1 MSKYKINLFCGDN
14 LEPSSSALN
23 ATKHVQWVYDGSGEV
38 NIYVSQRALDAL
50 NDTSGKPTYIWLL
63 ESKQIIPQYYQWIID
78 NYEFVTSRV
87 DGIFSCDKE
96 LCAKYPKISYS
107 LINAVPWVQDRKVH
121 EKTKLV
127 SMIASNKRMCEGH
140 ARRLQFVDK
149 FRDKLDFYGRGFN
162 EISCKEESKTH
173 LKRSIVQSIRDV
185 RMSGSITKAEQEYLE
200 QIGVNPMKMQNLI
213 RQYVKQE
220 AESTSWDNK
229 GLYDFVD
236 GIVKDLI
243 DNHKVDIVR
252 MEYMGF
258 DSKPIEN
265 MSYDT
270 TVARRLTKDE

>member
-140 ARRLQFVDK
+140 AKRLQFVDK

-162 EISCKEESKTH
+162 EISCKEDG
-173 LKRSIVQSIRDV
+173 LRDYMFSV
-185 RMSGSITKAEQEYLE
+185 GIENAVYDTYFTEKLTDCFACGTIPIFYGCKGVTEYFNE
-200 QIGVNPMKMQNLI
+200 
-213 RQYVKQE
+213 
-220 AESTSWDNK
+220 
-229 GLYDFVD
+229 D
-236 GIVKDLI
+236 GIIFLDDDFDLS
-243 DNHKVDIVR
+243 
-252 MEYMGF
+252 M
-258 DSKPIEN
+258 
-265 MSYDT
+265 
-270 TVARRLTKDE
+270 LTKDLYYSKMDVIKDNFERSINFPVAEDYLYLNYFK

>member
-107 LINAVPWVQDRKVH
+107 VINAVPWVQDRKVH

-140 ARRLQFVDK
+140 VRRLQFVDK

-162 EISCKEESKTH
+162 EISCKEDG
-173 LKRSIVQSIRDV
+173 LRDYMFSV
-185 RMSGSITKAEQEYLE
+185 GIENAVYDTYFTEKLTDCFACGTIPIFYGCKGVTEYFNE
-200 QIGVNPMKMQNLI
+200 
-213 RQYVKQE
+213 
-220 AESTSWDNK
+220 
-229 GLYDFVD
+229 D
-236 GIVKDLI
+236 GIIFLDDDFDLS
-243 DNHKVDIVR
+243 
-252 MEYMGF
+252 M
-258 DSKPIEN
+258 
-265 MSYDT
+265 
-270 TVARRLTKDE
+270 LTKDLSLIHISEPTRP

>member
-107 LINAVPWVQDRKVH
+107 VINAVPWVQDRRVH

-162 EISCKEESKTH
+162 EISCKEDG
-173 LKRSIVQSIRDV
+173 LRDYMFSV
-185 RMSGSITKAEQEYLE
+185 GIENAVYDTYFTEKLTDCFACGTIPIFYGCKGVTEYFNE
-200 QIGVNPMKMQNLI
+200 
-213 RQYVKQE
+213 
-220 AESTSWDNK
+220 
-229 GLYDFVD
+229 D
-236 GIVKDLI
+236 GIIFLDDDFDL
-243 DNHKVDIVR
+243 
-252 MEYMGF
+252 
-258 DSKPIEN
+258 S
-265 MSYDT
+265 T
-270 TVARRLTKDE
+270 LTKDLYYSKMDVIKDNFERSINFPVAEDYLYLNYFK

>member
-107 LINAVPWVQDRKVH
+107 VINAVPWVQDRKVH

-162 EISCKEESKTH
+162 EISCKEDG
-173 LKRSIVQSIRDV
+173 LRDYMFSV
-185 RMSGSITKAEQEYLE
+185 GIENAVYDTYFTEKLTDCFACGTIPIFYGCKGVTEYFNE
-200 QIGVNPMKMQNLI
+200 
-213 RQYVKQE
+213 
-220 AESTSWDNK
+220 
-229 GLYDFVD
+229 D
-236 GIVKDLI
+236 GIIFLDDNFDL
-243 DNHKVDIVR
+243 
-252 MEYMGF
+252 
-258 DSKPIEN
+258 S
-265 MSYDT
+265 T
-270 TVARRLTKDE
+270 LTKDLYYSKIDAIKDNFERSINFPVAEDYLYQTYFK

>member
-107 LINAVPWVQDRKVH
+107 VINAVPWVQDRKVH

-162 EISCKEESKTH
+162 EISCKEDG
-173 LKRSIVQSIRDV
+173 LRDYMFSV
-185 RMSGSITKAEQEYLE
+185 GIENAVYDTYFTEKLTDCFACGTIPIFYGCKGVTEYFNE
-200 QIGVNPMKMQNLI
+200 
-213 RQYVKQE
+213 
-220 AESTSWDNK
+220 
-229 GLYDFVD
+229 D
-236 GIVKDLI
+236 GIIFLDDNFDL
-243 DNHKVDIVR
+243 
-252 MEYMGF
+252 
-258 DSKPIEN
+258 S
-265 MSYDT
+265 T
-270 TVARRLTKDE
+270 LTKDLYYSKMDAIKDNFERSINFPVAEDYLYLNYFK

>member
-107 LINAVPWVQDRKVH
+107 VINAVPWVQDRKVH

-140 ARRLQFVDK
+140 AKRLQFVDK

-162 EISCKEESKTH
+162 EISCKEDG
-173 LKRSIVQSIRDV
+173 LRDYMFSV
-185 RMSGSITKAEQEYLE
+185 GIENAVYDTYFTEKLTDCFACGTIPIFYGCKGVTEYFNE
-200 QIGVNPMKMQNLI
+200 
-213 RQYVKQE
+213 
-220 AESTSWDNK
+220 
-229 GLYDFVD
+229 D
-236 GIVKDLI
+236 GIIFLDDDFDLS
-243 DNHKVDIVR
+243 
-252 MEYMGF
+252 M
-258 DSKPIEN
+258 
-265 MSYDT
+265 
-270 TVARRLTKDE
+270 LTKDLYYSKMDVIKDNFERSINFPVAEDYLYLNYFK

>member
-96 LCAKYPKISYS
+96 LCAKYPRISYS

-162 EISCKEESKTH
+162 EISCKEDG
-173 LKRSIVQSIRDV
+173 LRDYMFSV
-185 RMSGSITKAEQEYLE
+185 GIENAVYDTYFTEKLTDCFACGTIPIFYGCKGITEYFNE
-200 QIGVNPMKMQNLI
+200 
-213 RQYVKQE
+213 
-220 AESTSWDNK
+220 
-229 GLYDFVD
+229 D
-236 GIVKDLI
+236 GIIFLDDDFDLS
-243 DNHKVDIVR
+243 
-252 MEYMGF
+252 M
-258 DSKPIEN
+258 
-265 MSYDT
+265 
-270 TVARRLTKDE
+270 LTKDLYYSKMDVIKDNFERSINFPVAEDYLYLNYFK

>member
-87 DGIFSCDKE
+87 NGIFSCDKE

-107 LINAVPWVQDRKVH
+107 VINAVPWVQDRKVH

-162 EISCKEESKTH
+162 EISCKEDG
-173 LKRSIVQSIRDV
+173 LRDYMFSV
-185 RMSGSITKAEQEYLE
+185 GIENAVYDTYFTEKLTDCFACGTIPIFYGCKGVTEYFNE
-200 QIGVNPMKMQNLI
+200 
-213 RQYVKQE
+213 
-220 AESTSWDNK
+220 
-229 GLYDFVD
+229 D
-236 GIVKDLI
+236 GIIFLDDNFDL
-243 DNHKVDIVR
+243 
-252 MEYMGF
+252 
-258 DSKPIEN
+258 S
-265 MSYDT
+265 T
-270 TVARRLTKDE
+270 LTKDLYYSKIDAIKDNFERSINFPVAEDYLYLNYFK

>member
-107 LINAVPWVQDRKVH
+107 VINAVPWVQDRKVH

-140 ARRLQFVDK
+140 VRRLQFVDK

-162 EISCKEESKTH
+162 EISCKEDG
-173 LKRSIVQSIRDV
+173 LKDYMFSVGIENAVYDTYFTEKLTDCFACGTIPIFYGCKGV
-185 RMSGSITKAEQEYLE
+185 TEYFNE
-200 QIGVNPMKMQNLI
+200 
-213 RQYVKQE
+213 
-220 AESTSWDNK
+220 
-229 GLYDFVD
+229 D
-236 GIVKDLI
+236 GIIFLDDNFDLS
-243 DNHKVDIVR
+243 
-252 MEYMGF
+252 M
-258 DSKPIEN
+258 
-265 MSYDT
+265 
-270 TVARRLTKDE
+270 LTKDLYYSRMDAIKDNFERSINFPVAEDYLYLNYFK

>member
-23 ATKHVQWVYDGSGEV
+23 ATKHVEWVYDGSGEV

-107 LINAVPWVQDRKVH
+107 LINAAPWVQDRKVH

-162 EISCKEESKTH
+162 EISCKEDG
-173 LKRSIVQSIRDV
+173 LRDYMFSV
-185 RMSGSITKAEQEYLE
+185 GIENAVYDTYFTEKLTDCFACGTIPIFYGCKGVTEYFNE
-200 QIGVNPMKMQNLI
+200 
-213 RQYVKQE
+213 
-220 AESTSWDNK
+220 
-229 GLYDFVD
+229 D
-236 GIVKDLI
+236 GIIFLDDDFDL
-243 DNHKVDIVR
+243 
-252 MEYMGF
+252 
-258 DSKPIEN
+258 S
-265 MSYDT
+265 T
-270 TVARRLTKDE
+270 LTKDLYYSKMDVIKDNFERSINFPVAEDYLI

>member
-140 ARRLQFVDK
+140 ARRLQFVNK
-149 FRDKLDFYGRGFN
+149 FKDKLDFYGRGFN
-162 EISCKEESKTH
+162 EISCKEDG
-173 LKRSIVQSIRDV
+173 LRDYMFSV
-185 RMSGSITKAEQEYLE
+185 GIENAVYDTYFTEKLTDCFACGTIPIFYGCKGVTEYFNE
-200 QIGVNPMKMQNLI
+200 
-213 RQYVKQE
+213 
-220 AESTSWDNK
+220 
-229 GLYDFVD
+229 D
-236 GIVKDLI
+236 GIIFLDDDFDLS
-243 DNHKVDIVR
+243 
-252 MEYMGF
+252 M
-258 DSKPIEN
+258 
-265 MSYDT
+265 
-270 TVARRLTKDE
+270 LTKDLYYSKMDVIKDNFERSINFPVAEDYLYLNYFK

>member
-23 ATKHVQWVYDGSGEV
+23 DTKHVQWVYDGSGEV

-107 LINAVPWVQDRKVH
+107 LINAAPWVQDRKVH
-121 EKTKLV
+121 DKTKLV

-162 EISCKEESKTH
+162 EISCKEDG
-173 LKRSIVQSIRDV
+173 LRDYMFSV
-185 RMSGSITKAEQEYLE
+185 GIENAVYDTYFTEKLTDCFACGTIPIFYGCKGVTEYFNE
-200 QIGVNPMKMQNLI
+200 
-213 RQYVKQE
+213 
-220 AESTSWDNK
+220 
-229 GLYDFVD
+229 D
-236 GIVKDLI
+236 GIIFLDDDFDLS
-243 DNHKVDIVR
+243 
-252 MEYMGF
+252 M
-258 DSKPIEN
+258 
-265 MSYDT
+265 
-270 TVARRLTKDE
+270 LTKDLYYSKMDVIKDNFERSINFPVAEDYLYLNYFK

>member
-162 EISCKEESKTH
+162 EISCKEDG
-173 LKRSIVQSIRDV
+173 LRDYMV
-185 RMSGSITKAEQEYLE
+185 SVGIENAVYDTYFTEKLTDCFACGTIHIFYGCKGVTEYFNE
-200 QIGVNPMKMQNLI
+200 
-213 RQYVKQE
+213 
-220 AESTSWDNK
+220 
-229 GLYDFVD
+229 D
-236 GIVKDLI
+236 GIIFLDDDFDLS
-243 DNHKVDIVR
+243 
-252 MEYMGF
+252 M
-258 DSKPIEN
+258 
-265 MSYDT
+265 
-270 TVARRLTKDE
+270 LTKDLYYSKMDVIKDNFERSINFPVAEDYLYLNYFK

>member
-96 LCAKYPKISYS
+96 LCAKCPKISYS
-107 LINAVPWVQDRKVH
+107 VINAVPWVQDRKVH

-162 EISCKEESKTH
+162 EISCKEDG
-173 LKRSIVQSIRDV
+173 LRDYMFSV
-185 RMSGSITKAEQEYLE
+185 GIENAVYDTYFTEKLTDCFACGTIPIFYGCKGVTEYFNE
-200 QIGVNPMKMQNLI
+200 
-213 RQYVKQE
+213 
-220 AESTSWDNK
+220 
-229 GLYDFVD
+229 D
-236 GIVKDLI
+236 GIIFLDDNFDL
-243 DNHKVDIVR
+243 
-252 MEYMGF
+252 
-258 DSKPIEN
+258 S
-265 MSYDT
+265 T
-270 TVARRLTKDE
+270 LTKDLYYSKIDAIKDNFERSINFPVAEDYLYLNYFK

>member
-23 ATKHVQWVYDGSGEV
+23 ATKHVEWVYDNSGEV

-63 ESKQIIPQYYQWIID
+63 ESKQIISQYYQWVID

-107 LINAVPWVQDRKVH
+107 LINAAPWVQDRKVH

-140 ARRLQFVDK
+140 VRRLQFVDK

-162 EISCKEESKTH
+162 EISCKEDG
-173 LKRSIVQSIRDV
+173 LRDYMFSV
-185 RMSGSITKAEQEYLE
+185 GIENAVYDTYFTEKLTDCFACGTIPIFYGCKGVTEYFNE
-200 QIGVNPMKMQNLI
+200 
-213 RQYVKQE
+213 
-220 AESTSWDNK
+220 
-229 GLYDFVD
+229 D
-236 GIVKDLI
+236 GIIFLDDDFDL
-243 DNHKVDIVR
+243 
-252 MEYMGF
+252 
-258 DSKPIEN
+258 S
-265 MSYDT
+265 T
-270 TVARRLTKDE
+270 LTKDLYYSKMDVIKDNFERSINFPVAEDYLYLNYFK

>member
-63 ESKQIIPQYYQWIID
+63 ETKQIIPQYYQWIID

-162 EISCKEESKTH
+162 EISCKEDG
-173 LKRSIVQSIRDV
+173 LRDYMFSV
-185 RMSGSITKAEQEYLE
+185 GIENAVYDTYFTEKLTDCFACGTIPIFYGCKGVTEYFNE
-200 QIGVNPMKMQNLI
+200 
-213 RQYVKQE
+213 
-220 AESTSWDNK
+220 
-229 GLYDFVD
+229 D
-236 GIVKDLI
+236 GIIFLDDDFDLS
-243 DNHKVDIVR
+243 
-252 MEYMGF
+252 M
-258 DSKPIEN
+258 
-265 MSYDT
+265 
-270 TVARRLTKDE
+270 LTKDLYYSKMDVIKDNFERSINFPVAEDYLYLNYFK

>member
-78 NYEFVTSRV
+78 NYEFATSRV

-107 LINAVPWVQDRKVH
+107 VINAVPWVQDRKVH

-162 EISCKEESKTH
+162 EISCKEDG
-173 LKRSIVQSIRDV
+173 LRDYMFSV
-185 RMSGSITKAEQEYLE
+185 GIENAVYDTYFTEKLTDCFACGTIPIFYGCKGVTEYFNE
-200 QIGVNPMKMQNLI
+200 
-213 RQYVKQE
+213 
-220 AESTSWDNK
+220 
-229 GLYDFVD
+229 D
-236 GIVKDLI
+236 GIIFLDDNFDLS
-243 DNHKVDIVR
+243 
-252 MEYMGF
+252 M
-258 DSKPIEN
+258 
-265 MSYDT
+265 
-270 TVARRLTKDE
+270 LTKDLYYSKIDAIKDNFERSINFPVAEDYLYLNYFK

>member
-107 LINAVPWVQDRKVH
+107 LINAAPWVQDRKVH

-162 EISCKEESKTH
+162 EISCKEDG
-173 LKRSIVQSIRDV
+173 LRDYMFSV
-185 RMSGSITKAEQEYLE
+185 GIENAVYDTYFTEKLTDCFACGTIPIFYGCKGVTEYFNE
-200 QIGVNPMKMQNLI
+200 
-213 RQYVKQE
+213 
-220 AESTSWDNK
+220 
-229 GLYDFVD
+229 D
-236 GIVKDLI
+236 GIIFLDDDFDL
-243 DNHKVDIVR
+243 
-252 MEYMGF
+252 
-258 DSKPIEN
+258 S
-265 MSYDT
+265 T
-270 TVARRLTKDE
+270 LTKDLYYSKMDVIKDNFERSINFPVAEDYLYLNYFK

>member
-96 LCAKYPKISYS
+96 LCVKYPKISYS

-162 EISCKEESKTH
+162 EISCKEDG
-173 LKRSIVQSIRDV
+173 LRDYMFSV
-185 RMSGSITKAEQEYLE
+185 GIENAVYDTYFTEKLTDCFACGTIPIFYGCKGVTEYFNE
-200 QIGVNPMKMQNLI
+200 
-213 RQYVKQE
+213 
-220 AESTSWDNK
+220 
-229 GLYDFVD
+229 D
-236 GIVKDLI
+236 GIIFLDDDFDLS
-243 DNHKVDIVR
+243 
-252 MEYMGF
+252 M
-258 DSKPIEN
+258 
-265 MSYDT
+265 
-270 TVARRLTKDE
+270 LTKDLYYSKMDVIKDNFERSINFPVAEDYLYLNYFK

>member
-107 LINAVPWVQDRKVH
+107 LINAAPWVQDRKVH

-162 EISCKEESKTH
+162 EISCKEDG
-173 LKRSIVQSIRDV
+173 LRDYMFSV
-185 RMSGSITKAEQEYLE
+185 GIENAVYDTYFTEKLTDCFACGTIPIFYGCKGVTEYFNE
-200 QIGVNPMKMQNLI
+200 
-213 RQYVKQE
+213 
-220 AESTSWDNK
+220 
-229 GLYDFVD
+229 D
-236 GIVKDLI
+236 GIIFLDDDFDLS
-243 DNHKVDIVR
+243 
-252 MEYMGF
+252 M
-258 DSKPIEN
+258 
-265 MSYDT
+265 
-270 TVARRLTKDE
+270 LTKDLYYSKIDVIKDNFERSINFPVAEDYLYLNYFK

>member
-87 DGIFSCDKE
+87 DGIFSCDKK

-121 EKTKLV
+121 KKTKLV

-162 EISCKEESKTH
+162 EISCKEDG
-173 LKRSIVQSIRDV
+173 LRDYMFSV
-185 RMSGSITKAEQEYLE
+185 GIENAVYDTYFTEKLTDCFACGTIPIFYGCKGVTEYFNE
-200 QIGVNPMKMQNLI
+200 
-213 RQYVKQE
+213 
-220 AESTSWDNK
+220 
-229 GLYDFVD
+229 D
-236 GIVKDLI
+236 GIIFLDDDFDLS
-243 DNHKVDIVR
+243 
-252 MEYMGF
+252 M
-258 DSKPIEN
+258 
-265 MSYDT
+265 
-270 TVARRLTKDE
+270 LTKDLYYSKMDVIKDNFERSINFPVAEDYLYLNYFK

>member
-107 LINAVPWVQDRKVH
+107 VINAVPWVQDRKVH

-162 EISCKEESKTH
+162 EISCKENG
-173 LKRSIVQSIRDV
+173 LRDYMFSV
-185 RMSGSITKAEQEYLE
+185 GIENAVYDTYFTEKLTDCFACGTIPIFYGCKGVTEYFNE
-200 QIGVNPMKMQNLI
+200 
-213 RQYVKQE
+213 
-220 AESTSWDNK
+220 
-229 GLYDFVD
+229 D
-236 GIVKDLI
+236 GIIFLDDNFDL
-243 DNHKVDIVR
+243 
-252 MEYMGF
+252 
-258 DSKPIEN
+258 S
-265 MSYDT
+265 T
-270 TVARRLTKDE
+270 LTKDLYYSKMDAIKDNFERSINFPVAEDYLYLNYFK

>member
-96 LCAKYPKISYS
+96 LCAKYSKISYS
-107 LINAVPWVQDRKVH
+107 VINAVPWVQDRKVH

-140 ARRLQFVDK
+140 AKRLQFVDK
-149 FRDKLDFYGRGFN
+149 FREKLDFYGRGFN
-162 EISCKEESKTH
+162 EISCKEEG
-173 LKRSIVQSIRDV
+173 LKDYMFSVGIENAVYDTYFTEKLTDCFACGTIPIFYGCKGV
-185 RMSGSITKAEQEYLE
+185 TKYFNE
-200 QIGVNPMKMQNLI
+200 
-213 RQYVKQE
+213 
-220 AESTSWDNK
+220 
-229 GLYDFVD
+229 D
-236 GIVKDLI
+236 GIIFLDDDFDLSTLTEDLYYSKIEAVKD
-243 DNHKVDIVR
+243 NFER
-252 MEYMGF
+252 ANNF
-258 DSKPIEN
+258 P
-265 MSYDT
+265 
-270 TVARRLTKDE
+270 VAEDYLFETYFK

>member
-38 NIYVSQRALDAL
+38 NIYVSHRALDAL

-107 LINAVPWVQDRKVH
+107 VINAVPWVQDRKVH
-121 EKTKLV
+121 DKTKLV

-162 EISCKEESKTH
+162 EISCKEDG
-173 LKRSIVQSIRDV
+173 LRDYMFSV
-185 RMSGSITKAEQEYLE
+185 GIENAVYNTYFTEKLTDCFACGTIPIFYGCKGVTEYFNE
-200 QIGVNPMKMQNLI
+200 
-213 RQYVKQE
+213 
-220 AESTSWDNK
+220 
-229 GLYDFVD
+229 D
-236 GIVKDLI
+236 GIIFLDDDFDLS
-243 DNHKVDIVR
+243 
-252 MEYMGF
+252 M
-258 DSKPIEN
+258 
-265 MSYDT
+265 
-270 TVARRLTKDE
+270 LTKDLYYSKMDVIKDNFERSINFPVAEDYLYLNYFK

>member
-107 LINAVPWVQDRKVH
+107 VINAVPWVQDRKVH

-140 ARRLQFVDK
+140 VRRLQFVDK

-162 EISCKEESKTH
+162 EISCKEDG
-173 LKRSIVQSIRDV
+173 LRDYMFSV
-185 RMSGSITKAEQEYLE
+185 GIENAVYDTYFTEKLTDCFACGTIPIFYGCKGVTEYFNE
-200 QIGVNPMKMQNLI
+200 
-213 RQYVKQE
+213 
-220 AESTSWDNK
+220 
-229 GLYDFVD
+229 D
-236 GIVKDLI
+236 GIIFLDDDFDLS
-243 DNHKVDIVR
+243 
-252 MEYMGF
+252 M
-258 DSKPIEN
+258 
-265 MSYDT
+265 
-270 TVARRLTKDE
+270 LTKDLYYSRIDAIKDNFERSINFPVAEDYLYLNYFK

>member
-96 LCAKYPKISYS
+96 LCAKYPEISYS

-162 EISCKEESKTH
+162 EISCKEDG
-173 LKRSIVQSIRDV
+173 LRDYMFSV
-185 RMSGSITKAEQEYLE
+185 GIENAVYDTYFTEKLTDCFACGTIPIFYGCKGVTEYFNE
-200 QIGVNPMKMQNLI
+200 
-213 RQYVKQE
+213 
-220 AESTSWDNK
+220 
-229 GLYDFVD
+229 D
-236 GIVKDLI
+236 GIIFLDDDFDLS
-243 DNHKVDIVR
+243 
-252 MEYMGF
+252 M
-258 DSKPIEN
+258 
-265 MSYDT
+265 
-270 TVARRLTKDE
+270 LTKDLYYSKMDVIKDNFERSINFPVAEDYLYLNYFK

>member
-107 LINAVPWVQDRKVH
+107 VINAVPWVQDRKVH

-140 ARRLQFVDK
+140 VRRLQFVDK

-162 EISCKEESKTH
+162 EISCKEDG
-173 LKRSIVQSIRDV
+173 LRDYMFSV
-185 RMSGSITKAEQEYLE
+185 GIENAVYDTYFTEKLTDCFACGTIPIFYGCKGVTEYFNE
-200 QIGVNPMKMQNLI
+200 
-213 RQYVKQE
+213 
-220 AESTSWDNK
+220 
-229 GLYDFVD
+229 D
-236 GIVKDLI
+236 GIIFLDDDFDLS
-243 DNHKVDIVR
+243 
-252 MEYMGF
+252 M
-258 DSKPIEN
+258 
-265 MSYDT
+265 
-270 TVARRLTKDE
+270 LTKDLYYSKMDVIKDNFERSINFPVAEDYLYLNYFK

>member
-87 DGIFSCDKE
+87 NGIFSCDKE

-107 LINAVPWVQDRKVH
+107 VINAVPWVQDRKVH

-162 EISCKEESKTH
+162 EITCKEDG
-173 LKRSIVQSIRDV
+173 LKDYMFSVGIENAVYDTYFTEKLTDCFACGTIPIFYGCKGV
-185 RMSGSITKAEQEYLE
+185 TEYFNE
-200 QIGVNPMKMQNLI
+200 
-213 RQYVKQE
+213 
-220 AESTSWDNK
+220 
-229 GLYDFVD
+229 D
-236 GIVKDLI
+236 GIIFLDDDFDL
-243 DNHKVDIVR
+243 
-252 MEYMGF
+252 
-258 DSKPIEN
+258 S
-265 MSYDT
+265 T
-270 TVARRLTKDE
+270 LTKDLYYSKMDAIKDNFERSINFPVAEDYLYQTYFK

>member
-140 ARRLQFVDK
+140 AKRLQFVDQ

-162 EISCKEESKTH
+162 EISCKEDG
-173 LKRSIVQSIRDV
+173 LRDYMFSV
-185 RMSGSITKAEQEYLE
+185 GIENAVYDTYFTEKLTDCFACGTIPIFYGCKGVTEYFNE
-200 QIGVNPMKMQNLI
+200 
-213 RQYVKQE
+213 
-220 AESTSWDNK
+220 
-229 GLYDFVD
+229 D
-236 GIVKDLI
+236 GIIFLDDDFDLS
-243 DNHKVDIVR
+243 
-252 MEYMGF
+252 M
-258 DSKPIEN
+258 
-265 MSYDT
+265 
-270 TVARRLTKDE
+270 LTKDLYYS

>member
-162 EISCKEESKTH
+162 EISCKEDG
-173 LKRSIVQSIRDV
+173 LRDYMFSV
-185 RMSGSITKAEQEYLE
+185 GIENAVYDTYFTEKLTDCFACGTIPIFYGCKGVTEYFN
-200 QIGVNPMKMQNLI
+200 G
-213 RQYVKQE
+213 
-220 AESTSWDNK
+220 
-229 GLYDFVD
+229 D
-236 GIVKDLI
+236 GIIFLDDDFDLS
-243 DNHKVDIVR
+243 
-252 MEYMGF
+252 M
-258 DSKPIEN
+258 
-265 MSYDT
+265 
-270 TVARRLTKDE
+270 LTKDLYYSKMDVIKDNFERSINFPVAEDYLYLNYFK

>member
-121 EKTKLV
+121 KKTKLV

-162 EISCKEESKTH
+162 EISCKEDG
-173 LKRSIVQSIRDV
+173 LRDYMFSV
-185 RMSGSITKAEQEYLE
+185 GIENAVYDTYFTEKLTDCFACGTIPIFYGCKGVTEYFNE
-200 QIGVNPMKMQNLI
+200 
-213 RQYVKQE
+213 
-220 AESTSWDNK
+220 
-229 GLYDFVD
+229 D
-236 GIVKDLI
+236 GIIFLDDDFDLS
-243 DNHKVDIVR
+243 
-252 MEYMGF
+252 M
-258 DSKPIEN
+258 
-265 MSYDT
+265 
-270 TVARRLTKDE
+270 LTKDLYYSKMDVIKDNFECSINFPVAEDYLYLNYFK

>member
-96 LCAKYPKISYS
+96 LCAKYPKIFYS
-107 LINAVPWVQDRKVH
+107 IINAVPWVQDRKVH

-162 EISCKEESKTH
+162 EISCKEDG
-173 LKRSIVQSIRDV
+173 LRDYMFSV
-185 RMSGSITKAEQEYLE
+185 GIENAVYDTYFTEKLTDCFACGTIPIFYGCKGVTEYFNE
-200 QIGVNPMKMQNLI
+200 
-213 RQYVKQE
+213 
-220 AESTSWDNK
+220 
-229 GLYDFVD
+229 D
-236 GIVKDLI
+236 GIIFLDDDFDLS
-243 DNHKVDIVR
+243 
-252 MEYMGF
+252 M
-258 DSKPIEN
+258 
-265 MSYDT
+265 
-270 TVARRLTKDE
+270 LTKDLYYSKMDVIKDNFERSINFPVAEDYLYLNYFK